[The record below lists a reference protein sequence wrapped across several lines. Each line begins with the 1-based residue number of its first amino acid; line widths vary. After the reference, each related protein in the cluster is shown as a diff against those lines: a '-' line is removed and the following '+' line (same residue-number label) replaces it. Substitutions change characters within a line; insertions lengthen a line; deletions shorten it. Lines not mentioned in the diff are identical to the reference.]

1 MGLLQILE
9 GFSGSTEILTEEG
22 ARLVTANYCDLCLA
36 TTEEREALL
45 EFTGGMVS
53 DDLYRYFP
61 FFAPLVGNSAANK
74 RFNMM
79 YPIDDVDAFRLTY
92 TGTPTNHADGLEWTS
107 NQGATIQMAP
117 ELLSA
122 APLIGGGAYFL
133 DTDYR
138 YAFLSGSEFNIGYDA
153 GKYFASIG
161 NVGTGVT
168 ATKVSGL
175 IYGQREDTS
184 TVKVYNGDTLLTT
197 KTLTVN
203 AFTETDITIDGTGNP
218 LVGCYFIFNTFLDS
232 TQRAN
237 FSTHLNT
244 LMSAL
249 GRAV

>member
-1 MGLLQILE
+1 MGLIQILE
-9 GFSGSTEILTEEG
+9 GLGGSTEPLTEEG
-22 ARLVTANYCDLCLA
+22 ARLVTSNYCDLAGAA
-36 TTEEREALL
+36 TDEREALL
-45 EFTGGMVS
+45 EFTGSMVN
-53 DDLYRYFP
+53 DDLYDYFP

-79 YPIDDVDAFRLTY
+79 YPVDDLDAFMLEY
-92 TGTPTNHADGLEWTS
+92 VGTPTNHGAGLEWTS
-107 NQGATIQMAP
+107 NQGATIYMAP
-117 ELLSA
+117 SLLSSI
-122 APLIGGGAYFL
+122 PLIGGGAYFL

-138 YAFLSGSEFNIGYDA
+138 YAFLAGSEFNIGYDA

-184 TVKVYNGDTLLTT
+184 TVKVYNGETLLTT

-203 AFTETDITIDGTGNP
+203 AFTETDITIDGQGNP
-218 LVGCYFIFNTFLDS
+218 VVGCYFIFNTFLDA
-232 TQRAN
+232 TQRGN
-237 FSTHLNT
+237 FTTHLTT
-244 LMSAL
+244 LMAAL